1 MTSFLRWPARLVAPA
16 IAVAGLLASAG
27 PAAAGWDNVFQVSC
41 NDCKSKPRTSY
52 YSAPAPQPEKH
63 VEYQRSYYYEPI
75 TVMKPERFTEE
86 VPVQVKSYY
95 WDPVTSYTYKSY
107 YDPCSGCSQ
116 QIAVPRTSY
125 VRKEQCST
133 ITKYVERV
141 RMVPTQ
147 VQRKV
152 EVTRPVVTYYLPEQR
167 RYVPDCELPGA
178 GGANPRVDEMR
189 APPSVFPDS
198 GTGTIPPTRL
208 PVTEQS
214 RQKLS
219 PAPARPTT
227 VNAHTASRAS
237 AGVRG
242 EVVLNDQNTPRPGAK
257 VVFVSA
263 KNTDV
268 REFATAD
275 QFGNFDVKLDAGDW
289 YLYLGN
295 GEGKATMHKKITV
308 GEYESREFKVVSR

>member
-1 MTSFLRWPARLVAPA
+1 MSLLRWPVRLAAPV
-16 IAVAGLLASAG
+16 IAAAGLLASAG
-27 PAAAGWDNVFQVSC
+27 SAAAGWDNVFQVSC
-41 NDCKSKPRTSY
+41 NDCKPKPRTSY
-52 YSAPAPQPEKH
+52 YSAPQPEKR
-63 VEYQRSYYYEPI
+63 VEYQRSYYYENV

-86 VPVQVKSYY
+86 VPVKVKSYY
-95 WDPVTSYTYKSY
+95 WDPVQTYTYKSY

-125 VRKEQCST
+125 VRKEECST
-133 ITKYVERV
+133 VMKYVERC

-152 EVTRPVVTYYLPEQR
+152 EVTQPVVTYYYPEQK
-167 RYVPDCELPGA
+167 RYVPDCELPSA
-178 GGANPRVDEMR
+178 GGSSPGVDELR
-189 APPSVFPDS
+189 S
-198 GTGTIPPTRL
+198 PPTVAPDGARIAPQRL

-227 VNAHTASRAS
+227 VNAHTASRGS

-242 EVVLNDQNTPRPGAK
+242 EVVLNDQATPRPGAK
-257 VVFVSA
+257 VVFVNA
-263 KNTDV
+263 KDNDL
-268 REFATAD
+268 REYATAD
-275 QFGNFDVKLDAGDW
+275 QFGNFDVKLAAGEW

-295 GEGKATMHKKITV
+295 GEGKATMHKKISV